1 MFVPL
6 LRRHY
11 ASTLQLCRRILG
23 SESEAQDV
31 VQEATLQA
39 FLNLGR
45 LREPR
50 HFGAWLHSIA
60 ANLACSALRRRRP
73 LSLDLLGE
81 EAWPGAPL
89 VDASPTPEEGRVAR
103 ELHDTILEALSQLS
117 SVNREAVIGYYL
129 EGHNYAELAELLNV
143 PVSTVKGR
151 LHKGWRQLEPTL
163 TPVVREIFGTERM
176 EEIRMDG
183 QQVVEVTVDEVI
195 RIAGDASWREF
206 SEVAKALSELC
217 DPSKHETPVGAAA
230 IMLREVDGER
240 VLPMY
245 VGMSEAFSIWL
256 SITDGNRCTR

>member
-1 MFVPL
+1 MRRRNDDPDDERAVRLVLSGEREMLVPL

-11 ASTLQLCRRILG
+11 ASTLRLCRRILG

-60 ANLACSALRRRRP
+60 ANLARSALRRRRP

-89 VDASPTPEEGRVAR
+89 VDASPTPEEVRVAR

-117 SVNREAVIGYYL
+117 SVNRKAVIGYYL
-129 EGHNYAELAELLNV
+129 EGHSYAELADLLNV

-151 LHKGWRQLEPTL
+151 LHKGRRQLEPTL
-163 TPVVREIFGTERM
+163 TPVAREIFGTEWK
-176 EEIRMDG
+176 EDKDG
-183 QQVVEVTVDEVI
+183 WATDS
-195 RIAGDASWREF
+195 RGYGGRGDQDRRRCKLEGIF
-206 SEVAKALSELC
+206 G
-217 DPSKHETPVGAAA
+217 D
-230 IMLREVDGER
+230 REVLER
-240 VLPMY
+240 ALRPLQ
-245 VGMSEAFSIWL
+245 A
-256 SITDGNRCTR
+256 